1 MEKRH
6 IGSNEEISTETK
18 GNMIVIK
25 EATSLTI
32 GGQKPKLVPDELIK
46 MEHGENWLKL
56 VPHNFFICQ
65 AVMSFNNKKA
75 TPKDSLAHSSP
86 LICLRNM
93 RNESQEAQTSFA
105 DLGFDDTNIKKK
117 RKFKHGLNVTQQSS
131 DILSINV
138 NGVDVRILAAKRENE
153 PVAMEMDANSIAAV
167 FEFLSQGLEMSQ
179 EDHDAEECPEM
190 MMPGG
195 LL

>member
-1 MEKRH
+1 
-6 IGSNEEISTETK
+6 
-18 GNMIVIK
+18 MIVIK

-65 AVMSFNNKKA
+65 AVMSFKNKKA
-75 TPKDSLAHSSP
+75 TPTDSLAHSTP
-86 LICLRNM
+86 LMCLRHM
-93 RNESQEAQTSFA
+93 RNESQEAQTSLA

-153 PVAMEMDANSIAAV
+153 PVATEMDAQSLAAV
-167 FEFLSQGLEMSQ
+167 YEFLSQGLEMSQ
-179 EDHDAEECPEM
+179 EDHHAEECPEM